1 MAHLHLLYIQ
11 IFNNDL
17 IIIINQLGSKFLN
30 NIMLD
35 ISNSPII
42 TLQLGS
48 RLNVIVCLRCLLPVY
63 CSFPRQ

>member
-17 IIIINQLGSKFLN
+17 VIIINQLSGKFLD

-35 ISNSPII
+35 IGNPPII

-48 RLNVIVCLRCLLPVY
+48 RLNVIITL
-63 CSFPRQ
+63 SS

>member
-17 IIIINQLGSKFLN
+17 IIIINQLSGKFLD

-35 ISNSPII
+35 IGNSPII

-48 RLNVIVCLRCLLPVY
+48 RLNVIVCLRCFLSIY
-63 CSFPRQ
+63 CSFPSQ